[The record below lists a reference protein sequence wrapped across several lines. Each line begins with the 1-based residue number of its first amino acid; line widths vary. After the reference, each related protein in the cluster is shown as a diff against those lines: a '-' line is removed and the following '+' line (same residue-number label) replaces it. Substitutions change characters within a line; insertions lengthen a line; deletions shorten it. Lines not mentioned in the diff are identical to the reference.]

1 MSKLVTPADV
11 TEALNRI
18 SAVADP
24 EDVNCVRSELARMR
38 LVLDAGEDD
47 DVDYAVFSSRLDFTR
62 LVSVGRTDTNAW
74 IGVGGVP

>member
-47 DVDYAVFSSRLDFTR
+47 DVDYAVFSSRLDITR
-62 LVSVGRTDTNAW
+62 LVFIGGTDSNAC
-74 IGVGGVP
+74 ICAGGVP